1 MIYTFPRNAQQHGT
15 EEKKFFSIVLFWRF
29 FFFFVFVHPLHS
41 SSSAPTT
48 TTWLISFDSCQHCVA
63 SHSLL
68 NLRMKC
74 LRGCMLCTLRC
85 CSRLRLCLC
94 NSIEK
99 SFEVFISPFIIVSV
113 CVLVVYWKCGCSV
126 HAHAAN
132 GRQWIEQTHRGE
144 RAERKGEFLRYH
156 HATTIRRRNLLRG
169 KNEIGTAKEGE
180 RAPSITIAVLWSQKK
195 RFFVAHRSGRAAA
208 IRN

>member
-99 SFEVFISPFIIVSV
+99 SFEVFISPLLLFRFVCLLFIEN
-113 CVLVVYWKCGCSV
+113 
-126 HAHAAN
+126 AAV
-132 GRQWIEQTHRGE
+132 RCTHTQRTEDSESSKRIEENVPKGKANFYVITTRPQYDDE
-144 RAERKGEFLRYH
+144 IYCAEKTRSEQRKRE
-156 HATTIRRRNLLRG
+156 
-169 KNEIGTAKEGE
+169 
-180 RAPSITIAVLWSQKK
+180 
-195 RFFVAHRSGRAAA
+195 SGRH
-208 IRN
+208 R